1 MVVLVI
7 EVVTLF
13 STSQQSAAT
22 GRLSCSH
29 SPMALTLEL
38 LNQHYLH
45 SECCSFGF
53 TTNLP
58 WSHSPGGSVVP
69 LFPPACLLPGL
80 QLLLCVTVVGHCFSH
95 FLLGA
100 HRSFPGSFRM
110 WVVCDPWNSSCRVSN
125 IAQHSLVPCRNLF

>member
-22 GRLSCSH
+22 GRLSCFH

-53 TTNLP
+53 TTTLP
-58 WSHSPGGSVVP
+58 WSHPTGDSVVP
-69 LFPPACLLPGL
+69 MFPPACLLPS
-80 QLLLCVTVVGHCFSH
+80 LLKMVSVTFSYYSVLLWLVTVLVT
-95 FLLGA
+95 
-100 HRSFPGSFRM
+100 SF
-110 WVVCDPWNSSCRVSN
+110 
-125 IAQHSLVPCRNLF
+125 